1 MKAHI
6 AIYLQNKS
14 NLKAIIKDI
23 FDNILLK
30 DWVDLEGMKGE
41 LFSRMTIEKLID
53 KELKHDQIVVRS
65 ENNSPLHTMSS
76 GQRRKSLLQYLINQN
91 PDFLVLDDVFASIDQ
106 ETRSFTLEKLAQIS
120 EHTLFVQLFYR
131 KADVLDA
138 IQTVATLDESGQI
151 QSISSKSEFLQ
162 TSILEKTKKQIFELP
177 ASFQSIA
184 PVSNPLIKLNNVSLS
199 YGDKEVLRDISWEI
213 RQGEFW
219 QLAGPIGSGKS
230 SLISMIVGDNPKGYG
245 QDITLFGHQKG
256 SGESIW
262 DIKKHIGYFTP
273 SMLAQFKRNDSVE
286 HMIIS
291 GLLDSIGLYVKPTD
305 LQLQIARNW
314 LEVLGESFQ
323 NKSFMQLS
331 YGQQRIVMVV
341 RALSKQPPLLILDE
355 PTVGLDDENTA
366 LFISMIHAIARTHQ
380 VAIIYVSHRA
390 EPDLQPEYVYRLG
403 GVSN

>member
-14 NLKAIIKDI
+14 NLKALINDI

-30 DWVDLEGMKGE
+30 DWVDLVGMKGE

-76 GQRRKSLLQYLINQN
+76 GQRRKSLLQYLINQK

-106 ETRSFTLEKLAQIS
+106 ETRAFTLEKLAQIS

-131 KADVLDA
+131 KADVLDV

-184 PVSNPLIKLNNVSLS
+184 PVSNPLIKLKNVSLS

-230 SLISMIVGDNPKGYG
+230 SLIRMIVGDNPKGYG
-245 QDITLFGHQKG
+245 QDITLFGHKKG

-366 LFISMIHAIARTHQ
+366 LFISMIHAIARTRQ

-390 EPDLQPEYVYRLG
+390 EPDLQPEYVYRLRG
-403 GVSN
+403 ISN

>member
-14 NLKAIIKDI
+14 NLKVLINDI
-23 FDNILLK
+23 FDNTLLK

-41 LFSRMTIEKLID
+41 LFSRLTIEKLIE

-76 GQRRKSLLQYLINQN
+76 GQRRKSLLQYLINQK

-106 ETRSFTLEKLAQIS
+106 ETRTFTLEKLAQIS
-120 EHTLFVQLFYR
+120 KHTLFIQLFYR

-138 IQTVATLDESGQI
+138 IQTVATLDKSGQI
-151 QSISSKSEFLQ
+151 QSIISKAEFLQ
-162 TSILEKTKKQIFELP
+162 TSNIKKTEKQTFELP

-184 PVSNPLIKLNNVSLS
+184 PVSDPLIKLNNVSLS

-323 NKSFMQLS
+323 AKNFMQLS

-366 LFISMIHAIARTHQ
+366 LFISMIHAIARTRQ

-390 EPDLQPEYVYRLG
+390 EPDLEPEYVYRLG
-403 GVSN
+403 G